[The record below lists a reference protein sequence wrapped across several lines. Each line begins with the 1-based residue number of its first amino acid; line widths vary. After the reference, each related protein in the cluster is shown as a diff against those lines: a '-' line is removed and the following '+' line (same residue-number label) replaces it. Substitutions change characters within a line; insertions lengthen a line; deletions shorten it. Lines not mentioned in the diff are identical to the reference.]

1 MRTLF
6 FILFFVLG
14 FCYIQARGQKPAHV
28 IITAGQS
35 NTDGRVPNN
44 RLPDYIKAMAVDST
58 YTAGAYKYCH
68 IAHNRTDG
76 MFVPF
81 WPLSHPKSKP
91 YTWGYD
97 AIAYYW
103 LEQLFQEDFYVI
115 KWAIGGTAIAA
126 PVTTPFRGTYWSAD
140 PKWLAENTATSEKG
154 KSLLLSLIA
163 NIDASIDQTLS
174 KLKQGYQIDAFVW
187 HQGESDY
194 EHGKEYYQNLKGVV
208 SYVRNHLTEKT
219 GKDYSELPFIF
230 GTVSRKNKRYNSDV
244 EEGMRRYA
252 KEDKNAYLIDMSE
265 AELMGD
271 KLHFNQVSA
280 EYMGK
285 QVYEQIKKTLSDDP
299 HVYVAKYKGDR
310 ACAISYTFDD
320 GLAEQYSLVAPQFE
334 KRGFRGTFAINGSK
348 INSDGGLTT
357 DTTRMSWS
365 QVKDLSDRGHEISNH
380 GWKHKNF
387 ARFPLEEIR
396 EDIYKNDSAIFANTG
411 VMPRTFVYP
420 NNNKKEEAKKIAVQN
435 RVGTRTKQRSIGS
448 KSTPQ
453 NLEAWVNTLIETN
466 DWGVGMTH
474 GLTYGYDA
482 FRNPQRFW
490 DHLDQVKAKEDKI
503 WVGTFRE
510 VAAYVE
516 EKGATQL
523 DIVCEKNH
531 LRITPELTL
540 DKELFIEPLTL
551 VIKGKQIKKISAR
564 QDGKKLPVQLH
575 TDKAVFDF
583 NPYGGVIEVNLK

>member
-320 GLAEQYSLVAPQFE
+320 GLAEHSTVAAPELE
-334 KRGFRGTFAINGSK
+334 KRGFRGTFWVCGYYTEQGASAKVPRMTWDELREMSK
-348 INSDGGLTT
+348 KGHEVSSHSWAHKNAKRLTIE
-357 DTTRMSWS
+357 
-365 QVKDLSDRGHEISNH
+365 QVKSEI
-380 GWKHKNF
+380 
-387 ARFPLEEIR
+387 E
-396 EDIYKNDSAIFANTG
+396 KNDSAIYANIG
-411 VMPRTFVYP
+411 IVPRTYCYP
-420 NNNKKEEAKKIAVQN
+420 YNYKTEEIVSMASKG
-435 RVGTRTKQRSIGS
+435 RVATRTKQISIGG
-448 KSTPQ
+448 KSTP
-453 NLEAWVNTLIETN
+453 E
-466 DWGVGMTH
+466 
-474 GLTYGYDA
+474 
-482 FRNPQRFW
+482 RF
-490 DHLDQVKAKEDKI
+490 DK
-503 WVGTFRE
+503 
-510 VAAYVE
+510 
-516 EKGATQL
+516 
-523 DIVCEKNH
+523 
-531 LRITPELTL
+531 
-540 DKELFIEPLTL
+540 
-551 VIKGKQIKKISAR
+551 
-564 QDGKKLPVQLH
+564 
-575 TDKAVFDF
+575 
-583 NPYGGVIEVNLK
+583 

>member
-1 MRTLF
+1 MR
-6 FILFFVLG
+6 
-14 FCYIQARGQKPAHV
+14 
-28 IITAGQS
+28 
-35 NTDGRVPNN
+35 
-44 RLPDYIKAMAVDST
+44 
-58 YTAGAYKYCH
+58 
-68 IAHNRTDG
+68 
-76 MFVPF
+76 
-81 WPLSHPKSKP
+81 
-91 YTWGYD
+91 
-97 AIAYYW
+97 
-103 LEQLFQEDFYVI
+103 QLFVI
-115 KWAIGGTAIAA
+115 LLALGIGMPVNAKQITFTKKGVIHYCMSGQDTLIVQTALKKH
-126 PVTTPFRGTYWSAD
+126 Y
-140 PKWLAENTATSEKG
+140 
-154 KSLLLSLIA
+154 
-163 NIDASIDQTLS
+163 TLS
-174 KLKQGYQIDAFVW
+174 IA
-187 HQGESDY
+187 
-194 EHGKEYYQNLKGVV
+194 
-208 SYVRNHLTEKT
+208 
-219 GKDYSELPFIF
+219 P
-230 GTVSRKNKRYNSDV
+230 
-244 EEGMRRYA
+244 
-252 KEDKNAYLIDMSE
+252 
-265 AELMGD
+265 
-271 KLHFNQVSA
+271 
-280 EYMGK
+280 
-285 QVYEQIKKTLSDDP
+285 
-299 HVYVAKYKGDR
+299 YKGDK

-357 DTTRMSWS
+357 DTTRMSWE

-420 NNNKKEEAKKIAVQN
+420 NNNKKEEAKKIAV
-435 RVGTRTKQRSIGS
+435 
-448 KSTPQ
+448 Q

-551 VIKGKQIKKISAR
+551 VIKGKQIKKISVR
-564 QDGKKLPVQLH
+564 QDGKKLPVLLH